1 MNEDCDAAEKSV
13 AKGLQLA
20 GLAAVCSECLVL
32 SVLPVEHRSDG
43 DLEAEGNPDAES
55 SRTAR
60 RAATGVFLFAWAR
73 SGQPKDIV
81 VRGVQIEDGNV
92 LS

>member
-1 MNEDCDAAEKSV
+1 M
-13 AKGLQLA
+13 
-20 GLAAVCSECLVL
+20 L

-73 SGQPKDIV
+73 SGTTEGHRCSWCANRRRECFV
-81 VRGVQIEDGNV
+81 LNVQSRNNCLNELQRTVNCEPYVIA
-92 LS
+92 